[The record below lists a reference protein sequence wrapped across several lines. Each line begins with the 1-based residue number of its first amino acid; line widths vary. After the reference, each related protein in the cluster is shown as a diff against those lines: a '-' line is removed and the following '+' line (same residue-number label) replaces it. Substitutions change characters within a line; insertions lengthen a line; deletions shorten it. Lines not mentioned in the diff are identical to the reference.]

1 MFFDAWGDAP
11 PTTNRCAEIMC
22 GKDNLMYAKDAEGKA
37 LVGSDGKRRM
47 CTKNEATAQ
56 ANAPGRI
63 QWKRLIPLVAAC
75 GLVMCAVALYQFGF
89 RFTRGIPA
97 EQAPPT
103 LASPS
108 SLTREKPDATPV
120 PTDPTNSLTSDTLS
134 HRFIPI
140 SSRGVLINS
149 SSQGVIETKNGLR
162 EKLHLEFEDTYHW
175 HDPGTGTNV
184 RIFSPRSEELT
195 VPLESY

>member
-1 MFFDAWGDAP
+1 MRGNHHKPDRIEPEDELESLLKRLKP
-11 PTTNRCAEIMC
+11 SPL
-22 GKDNLMYAKDAEGKA
+22 D
-37 LVGSDGKRRM
+37 VGQMDDLSREYERV
-47 CTKNEATAQ
+47 ATAQ

-63 QWKRLIPLVAAC
+63 QWKRLIPLVSAC
-75 GLVMCAVALYQFGF
+75 GLVMCAVALHQFGY

-97 EQAPPT
+97 EKAPPT

-108 SLTREKPDATPV
+108 SLTTEKPDATPV

-134 HRFIPI
+134 HRFIPV
-140 SSRGVLINS
+140 SSGGVLINS

-175 HDPGTGTNV
+175 HDPGSGTNI

>member
-1 MFFDAWGDAP
+1 MKGNHHKPDRNEPEDELESLLKRLKP
-11 PTTNRCAEIMC
+11 SPL
-22 GKDNLMYAKDAEGKA
+22 D
-37 LVGSDGKRRM
+37 VGQMDGLCRGYERV
-47 CTKNEATAQ
+47 ATAQ
-56 ANAPGRI
+56 ANAPRRI

>member
-1 MFFDAWGDAP
+1 MRGNHHKPDRIEPEDELESLLKRLKP
-11 PTTNRCAEIMC
+11 SPL
-22 GKDNLMYAKDAEGKA
+22 D
-37 LVGSDGKRRM
+37 VGQMDDLSREYERV
-47 CTKNEATAQ
+47 ATAQ

-63 QWKRLIPLVAAC
+63 QWTRIIPLVAAC

-108 SLTREKPDATPV
+108 SLNTEKPDATPV

-134 HRFIPI
+134 HRFIPV
-140 SSRGVLINS
+140 SSGGVLINS

-175 HDPGTGTNV
+175 HDPGSGTNI

>member
-1 MFFDAWGDAP
+1 MSGNHHRPDRNDP
-11 PTTNRCAEIMC
+11 EDELESLLRRLQPSPLDVDQM
-22 GKDNLMYAKDAEGKA
+22 
-37 LVGSDGKRRM
+37 DGLSREYERV
-47 CTKNEATAQ
+47 ATVQ
-56 ANAPGRI
+56 ANAPGRM

-89 RFTRGIPA
+89 RFTLGIPE

-108 SLTREKPDATPV
+108 ALTSEKPVATPV
-120 PTDPTNSLTSDTLS
+120 PVDPTDALTSDTLS
-134 HRFIPI
+134 NRFVPV
-140 SSRGVLINS
+140 SSQGMLINS
-149 SSQGVIETKNGLR
+149 SSQGVIETENGLR

-175 HDPGTGTNV
+175 HDPATGTNI

-195 VPLESY
+195 VPLESH

>member
-1 MFFDAWGDAP
+1 MRGNHHKPDRNEPEDELESLLRRLQP
-11 PTTNRCAEIMC
+11 SPL
-22 GKDNLMYAKDAEGKA
+22 D
-37 LVGSDGKRRM
+37 VGQMDDLSREYERV
-47 CTKNEATAQ
+47 ATAQ

-75 GLVMCAVALYQFGF
+75 GLVMCAVAFYQFGF

-97 EQAPPT
+97 EQAPPN

-108 SLTREKPDATPV
+108 SLTTEKTDATPF
-120 PTDPTNSLTSDTLS
+120 PTDPTNSLTSDTIS
-134 HRFIPI
+134 RRFVPV

-149 SSQGVIETKNGLR
+149 SSQGVIETENGLR

-175 HDPGTGTNV
+175 HDPGTGTNI

-195 VPLESY
+195 VPLESH

>member
-1 MFFDAWGDAP
+1 MRGNHHKP
-11 PTTNRCAEIMC
+11 NRNEPEDELESLL
-22 GKDNLMYAKDAEGKA
+22 KRLKPSPLD
-37 LVGSDGKRRM
+37 VGQMDGLCRGYERV
-47 CTKNEATAQ
+47 ATAQ

-75 GLVMCAVALYQFGF
+75 GLVMCAVALHQFGY

-97 EQAPPT
+97 EKAPPT

-108 SLTREKPDATPV
+108 SLTTEKPDATPV
-120 PTDPTNSLTSDTLS
+120 PTDPTNSLTNDTLS
-134 HRFIPI
+134 HRFIPV

-175 HDPGTGTNV
+175 HDPGTGTNI